1 MASDALVR
9 VRVRV
14 RARARA
20 RVRVGVRVRVSGQ
33 WVDGKAGR
41 CVGRSRLEL
50 GGRVAVGRAR
60 IKAALDVTYRYE
72 VVHSRL

>member
-1 MASDALVR
+1 MDGW
-9 VRVRV
+9 
-14 RARARA
+14 
-20 RVRVGVRVRVSGQ
+20 VGGGSVGK
-33 WVDGKAGR
+33 WVGGW
-41 CVGRSRLEL
+41 VGRWVGGWMCMYISRLSRVYLARLEL